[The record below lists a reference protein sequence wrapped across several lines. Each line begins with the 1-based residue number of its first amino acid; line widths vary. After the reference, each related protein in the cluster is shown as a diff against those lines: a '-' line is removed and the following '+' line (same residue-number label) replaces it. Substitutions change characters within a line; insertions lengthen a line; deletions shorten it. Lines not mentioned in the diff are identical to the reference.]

1 MIVCFISIQIYFLK
15 GIATKSL
22 ATKKFQNEDK
32 YQSQNHNHKIT
43 ITKSTFG
50 VSHFSYI
57 DNVSLYIII

>member
-1 MIVCFISIQIYFLK
+1 MVVCIISIQIYFLK

-43 ITKSTFG
+43 KSTFG